1 MSPQSASTISE
12 VPARQ
17 QHPFRLL
24 DLPDVIL
31 KVVIDYVVECDIEEA
46 VAHSQA
52 ARSCRALMS
61 LSLVNRQLRLNVR
74 SRILRTVCLLRRRDR
89 VAPDT
94 IQKFAAVAQGSP
106 HALSEEVMDIFCR
119 PPAHLFAGTSSLAIH
134 QFWTRG
140 YHSDVW
146 ISKGIIKLLQA
157 PRSLRRLHIDGDT
170 KLANYMEAAMET
182 LPAIDFSTLTEVT
195 ISIEMA
201 FLLKYMPNIQRLS
214 NKAFSGI
221 SFSPRVYPMSH
232 VREFLDACRNRPKL
246 NALELT
252 VADFDPYRRK
262 DFHNASMFQIPALSL
277 ETFAIT
283 GEAPRTMLGIPKL
296 RMPIGGIINMALS
309 QPGLVELQI
318 PWETGVTLGLDE
330 ADDWEDETDPS
341 HCIRELID
349 MRLAAVIAAKVP
361 GIKRVKVGRRSMIEI
376 VRDQDQV
383 KLKLSDIL
391 IPRLYSHQT
400 VSWYEFWD
408 DWKEPAKNRPTFYS
422 RGNQDVVLPL
432 QMVHEGPDVHPC
444 VLDKVVECDIED
456 GVENGV
462 WRPVDSD
469 DGISEPPRPHRA
481 LVSLSQVN
489 KQLRRLAKPRLFG
502 TVRVLR
508 RGHGGG
514 KFCFS
519 RDAFQHN
526 APLVVGRRPA
536 PLPTRGCGGRRRRRC
551 HRRETRSCAGSQSAG
566 NIDVTIDAMINDEGV
581 NLSDEQ
587 RESLLVILENVA
599 HSPSNAAIEAIK
611 VMKKSHQPSA
621 SFAST
626 KTFATTD
633 SNMDDLSSRMQGCH
647 LQPFPLMKLPNELIR
662 GVLEQLLD
670 TSDRY
675 DPSCGKSA
683 LIAFSKASW
692 QARKLAERII
702 FRDITLISGG
712 QVSSSWSNYSNYSY
726 LARYRPTMD
735 SPGLQTLLVRAPPD
749 FLRHIQSLSIHQ
761 FWDVDS
767 VSTDY
772 CLEQIAQGISRLLLK
787 PTTLR
792 RLEIDAGDLLA
803 QKVEG
808 CLQQNGAAQSV
819 YLKQLILSVEF
830 CFLLK
835 LTPKATRVSN
845 STREGYGKSS
855 VLYTQV
861 ETLSIFST
869 RLVHPENDGDHEPR
883 IPMGLILEMIAS
895 QPTIYKVTIP
905 YAHTIDTGVTDRA
918 GWSSIVGCH
927 NWGPAAVIAVRFANI
942 KDISVGFHFDLA
954 IGRDSDKGKV
964 FLKGLTGWGN
974 GQEVTELEVKVVTAS
989 DEGCADHEEDAAW
1002 IVFESD
1008 GGAEEKP
1015 TCVVVNA
1022 DSEAIDEIEE
1032 FPVAKNISVLN
1043 DEDRVAYNFAVKR
1056 NLDKGKIFPQH
1067 LDSVRSMTVY
1077 QGLEVKI
1084 FPEGN
1089 DQVEDPEKVA
1099 AWMVCKKVQVTIE
1112 TAQVWHSVQV
1122 NAHVTGASDT
1132 NTTWEEDQLVYIGVY
1147 PDYPALE
1154 EIDEV

>member
-508 RGHGGG
+508 RGHGAAMPSSTTLLLLLEDVQHHFRLEVAEGDVEDAVIAGKHEAARLQKYPGG
-514 KFCFS
+514 IESTDKLFWTSSDPSACEWNC
-519 RDAFQHN
+519 R
-526 APLVVGRRPA
+526 
-536 PLPTRGCGGRRRRRC
+536 
-551 HRRETRSCAGSQSAG
+551 GSQSAG

-633 SNMDDLSSRMQGCH
+633 S
-647 LQPFPLMKLPNELIR
+647 
-662 GVLEQLLD
+662 
-670 TSDRY
+670 
-675 DPSCGKSA
+675 
-683 LIAFSKASW
+683 
-692 QARKLAERII
+692 
-702 FRDITLISGG
+702 
-712 QVSSSWSNYSNYSY
+712 
-726 LARYRPTMD
+726 
-735 SPGLQTLLVRAPPD
+735 
-749 FLRHIQSLSIHQ
+749 
-761 FWDVDS
+761 
-767 VSTDY
+767 
-772 CLEQIAQGISRLLLK
+772 
-787 PTTLR
+787 
-792 RLEIDAGDLLA
+792 
-803 QKVEG
+803 
-808 CLQQNGAAQSV
+808 
-819 YLKQLILSVEF
+819 
-830 CFLLK
+830 
-835 LTPKATRVSN
+835 
-845 STREGYGKSS
+845 
-855 VLYTQV
+855 
-861 ETLSIFST
+861 
-869 RLVHPENDGDHEPR
+869 
-883 IPMGLILEMIAS
+883 
-895 QPTIYKVTIP
+895 
-905 YAHTIDTGVTDRA
+905 
-918 GWSSIVGCH
+918 
-927 NWGPAAVIAVRFANI
+927 
-942 KDISVGFHFDLA
+942 
-954 IGRDSDKGKV
+954 
-964 FLKGLTGWGN
+964 
-974 GQEVTELEVKVVTAS
+974 
-989 DEGCADHEEDAAW
+989 
-1002 IVFESD
+1002 
-1008 GGAEEKP
+1008 
-1015 TCVVVNA
+1015 
-1022 DSEAIDEIEE
+1022 
-1032 FPVAKNISVLN
+1032 
-1043 DEDRVAYNFAVKR
+1043 
-1056 NLDKGKIFPQH
+1056 
-1067 LDSVRSMTVY
+1067 
-1077 QGLEVKI
+1077 
-1084 FPEGN
+1084 
-1089 DQVEDPEKVA
+1089 
-1099 AWMVCKKVQVTIE
+1099 
-1112 TAQVWHSVQV
+1112 
-1122 NAHVTGASDT
+1122 
-1132 NTTWEEDQLVYIGVY
+1132 
-1147 PDYPALE
+1147 
-1154 EIDEV
+1154 